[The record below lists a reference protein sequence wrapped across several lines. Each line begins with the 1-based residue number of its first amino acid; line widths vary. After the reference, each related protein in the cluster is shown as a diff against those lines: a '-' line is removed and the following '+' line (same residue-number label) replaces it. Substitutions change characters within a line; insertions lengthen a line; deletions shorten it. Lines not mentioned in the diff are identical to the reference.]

1 MKPSYSAAV
10 SSSEYMDISDLS
22 QRDSDSSIVM
32 SSLERIVGTLKMMN
46 GKTKTSLEARQL

>member
-1 MKPSYSAAV
+1 MRPSYSAAV
-10 SSSEYMDISDLS
+10 SSSEYMDISELS

-46 GKTKTSLEARQL
+46 GKTKTPLEARQL